1 MVLAENNWH
10 PDENT
15 ARDGNCGL
23 DAFARSLLLQMSRNP
38 KARGPM
44 ACIKQRSLLRTADDK
59 IALLRQVGVKW
70 LDTNARELM
79 WQGMT
84 IARLCSVVSG
94 SLFPDYLARMRM
106 DGEWI
111 DTAFLHALGAAHGVN
126 VLIFQIGQDPAIVG
140 MDVKDDTSED
150 GHSTMMVPIALVN
163 DCHFWG
169 VTDSIDAPICAV
181 DKGELPVF
189 ASGSGLCP
197 GPIADGRPE
206 TSDDD
211 DANFEPT
218 FPASKPNPELLNAEL
233 ELCKVLGAWCPWD
246 SPGTHLLQ
254 AIAHVQRLR
263 DASTDRV
270 DMNAM
275 CMRRAEAITELAYEQ
290 EHLKCLPP
298 TLQYQKLA
306 RLRLGDCTRWHRRD
320 HPPNFVNMCGCA
332 ECLLLD
338 RHA

>member
-23 DAFARSLLLQMSRNP
+23 DAFAKSLLLQMSRNP
-38 KARGPM
+38 RAGGPR
-44 ACIKQRSLLRTADDK
+44 ACIKQRSILRTAGDK

-70 LDTNARELM
+70 LDTHARELL
-79 WQGMT
+79 WPGMS
-84 IARLCSVVSG
+84 IAKLCSVVSG
-94 SLFPDYLARMRM
+94 SQFPDYLARMKM

-140 MDVKDDTSED
+140 MDVADDTSED

-211 DANFEPT
+211 GALGPR
-218 FPASKPNPELLNAEL
+218 SRCPNP
-233 ELCKVLGAWCPWD
+233 
-246 SPGTHLLQ
+246 
-254 AIAHVQRLR
+254 
-263 DASTDRV
+263 
-270 DMNAM
+270 
-275 CMRRAEAITELAYEQ
+275 
-290 EHLKCLPP
+290 
-298 TLQYQKLA
+298 
-306 RLRLGDCTRWHRRD
+306 TR
-320 HPPNFVNMCGCA
+320 NF
-332 ECLLLD
+332 
-338 RHA
+338 

>member
-23 DAFARSLLLQMSRNP
+23 DAFAKSLLLQMSRNP
-38 KARGPM
+38 RAGGPR
-44 ACIKQRSLLRTADDK
+44 ACIKQRSILRTADDQ

-70 LDTNARELM
+70 LDTHARELL
-79 WQGMT
+79 WPGMS
-84 IARLCSVVSG
+84 IAKLCSVVSG
-94 SLFPDYLARMRM
+94 SQFPDYLAKVKM

-140 MDVKDDTSED
+140 MGVADDTSED

-206 TSDDD
+206 TSDDNR
-211 DANFEPT
+211 ALSPR
-218 FPASKPNPELLNAEL
+218 SRCPNP
-233 ELCKVLGAWCPWD
+233 
-246 SPGTHLLQ
+246 
-254 AIAHVQRLR
+254 
-263 DASTDRV
+263 
-270 DMNAM
+270 
-275 CMRRAEAITELAYEQ
+275 
-290 EHLKCLPP
+290 
-298 TLQYQKLA
+298 
-306 RLRLGDCTRWHRRD
+306 TR
-320 HPPNFVNMCGCA
+320 NF
-332 ECLLLD
+332 
-338 RHA
+338 

>member
-10 PDENT
+10 IDENT

-23 DAFARSLLLQMSRNP
+23 DAFAKSLLLQMSRHPTHCCP
-38 KARGPM
+38 KERT
-44 ACIKQRSLLRTADDK
+44 CKEQRSILRTADDK

-70 LDTNARELM
+70 LDAHARDLL
-79 WQGMT
+79 WPGMS
-84 IARLCSVVSG
+84 IAKLCWVVSG
-94 SLFPDYLARMRM
+94 SQFPDYLARMKM

-140 MDVKDDTSED
+140 MDARHDIFFSSEH
-150 GHSTMMVPIALVN
+150 GHSSMMVSMMVPIALDN

-169 VTDSIDAPICAV
+169 VTDSVDAPICAV

-211 DANFEPT
+211 GALSPR
-218 FPASKPNPELLNAEL
+218 SRCPNP
-233 ELCKVLGAWCPWD
+233 
-246 SPGTHLLQ
+246 
-254 AIAHVQRLR
+254 
-263 DASTDRV
+263 
-270 DMNAM
+270 
-275 CMRRAEAITELAYEQ
+275 
-290 EHLKCLPP
+290 
-298 TLQYQKLA
+298 
-306 RLRLGDCTRWHRRD
+306 TR
-320 HPPNFVNMCGCA
+320 NF
-332 ECLLLD
+332 
-338 RHA
+338 